1 MTTVTVQVMKVL
13 LAETC
18 DVQETSIVKQTGFI
32 HFHSETFCCGN
43 LRERD
48 HMIHLG
54 VQGIILK

>member
-1 MTTVTVQVMKVL
+1 MTRVTVQVMKVL

-18 DVQETSIVKQTGFI
+18 DVQERSIVKQIEFI
-32 HFHSETFCCGN
+32 YFHSEKSFCGN

-48 HMIHLG
+48 HMIYLG